1 MQPYTTDFAR
11 VYDILMDHISY
22 ESWAD
27 YISGLLRKNNIE
39 KGLVLEL
46 GCGTGNM
53 TRAMADQGYDMIGID
68 TSEEMLSVAREF
80 DEGKEAGILYLSQD
94 MREFELY
101 GTVAAVIC
109 VCDSMNYMLEEED
122 LLRVFRLVNNY
133 LDPGGLFIFDMD
145 TPYAYEEV
153 LGDTTFAMNREE
165 GSFIWENT
173 FYPEEMI
180 NEVNLTL
187 FVPEEA
193 QDGRLLYEKLEET
206 HVRRAY
212 SVDTI
217 RRLLTEAGMEWVA
230 AYGELSEDE
239 PDKDSERIYI
249 LAREKYHPGKLYLQP
264 DKDSSN

>member
-1 MQPYTTDFAR
+1 MQPYTTAFAQ

-22 ESWAD
+22 EDWAD
-27 YISGLLRKNNIE
+27 YVTGLLHKNKIE
-39 KGLVLEL
+39 KGLILEL

-53 TRAMADQGYDMIGID
+53 TRCMADKGYDMIGID
-68 TSEEMLSVAREF
+68 TSEDMLSVARELS
-80 DEGKEAGILYLSQD
+80 EGKEDNILYLCQD
-94 MREFELY
+94 IREFELY

-122 LLRVFRLVNNY
+122 LLRIFRLVNNY

-153 LGDTTFAMNREE
+153 MGDTTFAMNREE

-187 FVPEEA
+187 FIPEETR
-193 QDGRLLYEKLEET
+193 DGRVLYDKMEET

-230 AYGELSEDE
+230 AYHELSKEK
-239 PDKDSERIYI
+239 PRKDSERIYI
-249 LAREKYHPGKLYLQP
+249 LAKEKYHSDKLYL
-264 DKDSSN
+264 